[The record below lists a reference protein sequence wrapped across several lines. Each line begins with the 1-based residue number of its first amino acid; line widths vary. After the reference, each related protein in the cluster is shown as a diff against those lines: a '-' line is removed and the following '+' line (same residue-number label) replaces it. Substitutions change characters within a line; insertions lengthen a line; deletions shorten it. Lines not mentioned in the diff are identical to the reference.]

1 MVQNMNERILAKIHL
16 DKILEDDSRKDELI
30 SIITHYF
37 SSHPNV
43 KKKWE
48 DRYSAEVKTKNKK
61 NKGKK
66 HEKSE
71 GENVFQV
78 ISNDNPD
85 DITE

>member
-1 MVQNMNERILAKIHL
+1 MNERILAKIHL

-71 GENVFQV
+71 GENVFQI

>member
-1 MVQNMNERILAKIHL
+1 MNTINERLLAKIHL

-37 SSHPNV
+37 ASHPNV

-71 GENVFQV
+71 GENVFQI

>member
-1 MVQNMNERILAKIHL
+1 MNERILSKIHL
-16 DKILEDDSRKDELI
+16 DKILEDDSRKEELI
-30 SIITHYF
+30 SIIVHYF
-37 SSHPNV
+37 SSFPNV

-71 GENVFQV
+71 GGFQV
-78 ISNDNPD
+78 ISNDNLD

>member
-1 MVQNMNERILAKIHL
+1 MNRINERLLSKIHL
-16 DKILEDDSRKDELI
+16 DKILEDDSRKEELI
-30 SIITHYF
+30 SIIVHYF
-37 SSHPNV
+37 SSFPNV

>member
-1 MVQNMNERILAKIHL
+1 MNRINERLLSKIHL
-16 DKILEDDSRKDELI
+16 DKILEDDSRKEELI
-30 SIITHYF
+30 SIIVHYF
-37 SSHPNV
+37 SSFPNV

-71 GENVFQV
+71 GVFQI